1 MAQYRYEARNL
12 SPRPRN
18 MNAELYEKWF
28 EEKVLPGLTIIVLD
42 NARYHSPMVE
52 TRPSSSRTK
61 LKISEWLQNRNTNFD
76 RASLKC
82 KLLEISKKYPL
93 TKEYVIDNSALQ
105 FGHVVSRLPP
115 YHCQFN
121 PIEMVW
127 GIAKNYYDKNI
138 IKYSGRNE
146 EMLNV
151 WTEALNQITPEIW
164 SNCICHVEKL
174 IAGAY
179 KKEVILDEVR

>member
-1 MAQYRYEARNL
+1 L
-12 SPRPRN
+12 
-18 MNAELYEKWF
+18 
-28 EEKVLPGLTIIVLD
+28 
-42 NARYHSPMVE
+42 
-52 TRPSSSRTK
+52 
-61 LKISEWLQNRNTNFD
+61 
-76 RASLKC
+76 
-82 KLLEISKKYPL
+82 
-93 TKEYVIDNSALQ
+93 
-105 FGHVVSRLPP
+105 
-115 YHCQFN
+115 
-121 PIEMVW
+121 VW

-164 SNCICHVEKL
+164 SNCICHIEKL